1 MATRSP
7 TQTHSYWGNYATGSL
22 PASSNVQVGDT
33 AYDTTQSTLVVC
45 ISLAPVVWGAVG
57 SGPVPAS
64 GVIDLALNGS
74 AANLSPTF
82 VGAVYIP
89 STRTLAATSRAWIGV
104 SGANQS
110 VKLELLNTAAV
121 VKATFQNLSATGF
134 VDATITTPAQVLAAG
149 WYDILLTAN
158 TSGSTAFARGLY
170 LTV

>member
-7 TQTHSYWGNYATGSL
+7 TQTHSYWGNYATESL

-64 GVIDLALNGS
+64 GVIELALNGS
-74 AANLSPTF
+74 AAEGSPTF
-82 VGAVYIP
+82 IGSVYIP
-89 STRTLAATSRAWIGV
+89 SARTLAATSREWIGV

-110 VKLELLNTAAV
+110 VKLELLDTGTN
-121 VKATFQNLSATGF
+121 VKAVFENLSATGF
-134 VDATITTPAQVLAAG
+134 VDATITTPAQVLNAG

-158 TSGSTAFARGLY
+158 TAGSTAFARGLH